1 MSDSWDKYAQDW
13 DANADVIAYSQLA
26 FQSLLEH
33 YDPTGLNVLDFGCGT
48 GLLSE
53 KIAAIANSVVAV
65 DSSSKMID
73 ILKGKNLSKVKALA
87 CEISQESIHTNS
99 TLKSG
104 FDLILA
110 SSVCAFLP
118 YFEKTLLD
126 LKSLLN
132 PEGVFIQWDW
142 MCSENQ
148 PDFGFNSELI
158 TDIYSKVGLSVVKVA
173 SEFSLASEKGTR
185 EVIMA
190 IGKNA

>member
-1 MSDSWDKYAQDW
+1 MSDSWDDYAGEWDINPDAIKYAQ
-13 DANADVIAYSQLA
+13 LA
-26 FQSLLEH
+26 FESLTKH
-33 YDPTGLNVLDFGCGT
+33 HNFSGLNVLDFGCGT

-53 KIAAIANSVVAV
+53 KIAGLAASVVAV

-73 ILKGKNLSKVKALA
+73 ILKHKKLSKVKALA
-87 CEISQESIHTNS
+87 CEISEESIHTNPI
-99 TLKSG
+99 LKSG

-118 YFEKTLLD
+118 DFKKTLSD

-132 PEGVFIQWDW
+132 PGGVFIQWDW

-158 TDIYSKVGLSVVKVA
+158 TNAYAKVGLSVVKVA
-173 SEFSLASEKGTR
+173 NEFSLTSEKGTR
-185 EVIMA
+185 EVIMG